1 MVYIL
6 KIRRE
11 KILNFIKHTILNTSK
26 NLCFFVGCM
35 FVSFSSF
42 ANLPVKHN
50 NYVDTIRNI
59 DFYSNKVKDKFANS
73 LSYEYKSLALYKYQ
87 YANDLDDANHF
98 AIKALSAY
106 HGERVKPDNIYKR
119 NLPLKNIVAISNSYD
134 ELLNILGTDIKN
146 EYPQLMAEAQVKFDC
161 WVESEEAGLKKQA
174 VNCRNRFM
182 KAKDKLLG
190 IISNDCFKCKE
201 QLKKKEETTI
211 SKEDKLKKFDG
222 QHLNLPKW
230 PNMPMIRNN
239 PPKPVIMNQTSNGFI
254 VANNNNQAS
263 LKEIKAISESIK
275 QLEKEI
281 FKLRNQKPSTQVLRT
296 SQGEKTI
303 VVSDPTNANKT
314 DIYELKEILADM
326 QKQINSANKGDIAEL
341 KNALMQ
347 LQMQLD
353 ELRLAIPEPI
363 DNTDIIREDIMY
375 LEEEILALSQQIEN
389 IEMPECEIPYN
400 QMNQDDYME
409 EEIFDEPSSLLPY
422 EVFFD
427 WDKDN
432 VDYKFLPQLKD
443 IVNKA
448 LSSKET
454 IIIQGHTD
462 TSGDENYNKDLSNRR
477 ALAVAKII
485 ESLGIPSSK
494 ITIQAMGS
502 TDPKIPT
509 EIGVKKP
516 ENRRVVI
523 K

>member
-1 MVYIL
+1 M
-6 KIRRE
+6 
-11 KILNFIKHTILNTSK
+11 
-26 NLCFFVGCM
+26 
-35 FVSFSSF
+35 
-42 ANLPVKHN
+42 
-50 NYVDTIRNI
+50 
-59 DFYSNKVKDKFANS
+59 
-73 LSYEYKSLALYKYQ
+73 
-87 YANDLDDANHF
+87 
-98 AIKALSAY
+98 
-106 HGERVKPDNIYKR
+106 
-119 NLPLKNIVAISNSYD
+119 
-134 ELLNILGTDIKN
+134 
-146 EYPQLMAEAQVKFDC
+146 
-161 WVESEEAGLKKQA
+161 
-174 VNCRNRFM
+174 
-182 KAKDKLLG
+182 
-190 IISNDCFKCKE
+190 
-201 QLKKKEETTI
+201 
-211 SKEDKLKKFDG
+211 
-222 QHLNLPKW
+222 
-230 PNMPMIRNN
+230 
-239 PPKPVIMNQTSNGFI
+239 
-254 VANNNNQAS
+254 
-263 LKEIKAISESIK
+263 
-275 QLEKEI
+275 
-281 FKLRNQKPSTQVLRT
+281 
-296 SQGEKTI
+296 
-303 VVSDPTNANKT
+303 
-314 DIYELKEILADM
+314 
-326 QKQINSANKGDIAEL
+326 
-341 KNALMQ
+341 
-347 LQMQLD
+347 
-353 ELRLAIPEPI
+353 
-363 DNTDIIREDIMY
+363 
-375 LEEEILALSQQIEN
+375 SQQIEN